1 MPKTI
6 LIVEDNVE
14 FAESLQAVLRSE
26 GYIATVATDGAKA
39 LEVAAST
46 TPDVA
51 IVDIELPVM
60 DGYELAAHL
69 RALPQMDSCRL
80 IAVTG
85 YGQAHDPRRSR
96 ESGFQHHFVKPVD
109 VDRLLGILG

>member
-6 LIVEDNVE
+6 LIVDDNVDL
-14 FAESLQAVLRSE
+14 AASLRESLQLE
-26 GYIATVATDGAKA
+26 GHIASVATDGAQA
-39 LEVAAST
+39 LELATSM

-60 DGYELAAHL
+60 NGYELALHL
-69 RALPQMDSCRL
+69 RALPQMYNCLL

-85 YGQAHDPRRSR
+85 YGQVHDERQSR
-96 ESGFQHHFVKPVD
+96 DSGFRYHFVKPVD
-109 VDRLLGILG
+109 MDRLRTVLG